1 MYRLYLCTGLHCAA
15 RAAGLREVLEN
26 ALWEAGLLGAI
37 ELHLGGCQAHC
48 DHGPNLL
55 IQPGNRRYAGV
66 TPERAMAIVREDLA
80 DLENL

>member
-15 RAAGLREVLEN
+15 RAAGLREALEN
-26 ALWEAGLLGAI
+26 ALWEAGLLGAV
-37 ELHLGGCQAHC
+37 ELHPGGCQAHC

-80 DLENL
+80 DLENM